1 MIFEDW
7 MLHKGLSASTA
18 LKYDGA
24 IKGALTEWCMENRL
38 LEGPLTTVRSRMRF
52 ESIAKQ
58 IRELPIFHERNERGH
73 HMYSSALLKYA
84 EYLSE
89 GFDSDIEADIE
100 TIIADP
106 NISSTEK
113 SSLVKARI
121 GQGTFRQRLIGLWG
135 GCSVTGFTDCNLLVA
150 SHIKPWSA
158 STNAER
164 LDKFNGLLLIPNL
177 DKAFDSGLIT
187 FEVDGKIRIS
197 PQLSA
202 PEVLGIVPELYVS
215 LKPENDMYMN
225 FHRTNVYRCN

>member
-24 IKGALTEWCMENRL
+24 IKGALTEWCMDNGL
-38 LEGPLTTVRSRMRF
+38 LEGPLTAIRSQTQF

-84 EYLSE
+84 EYLAE
-89 GFDSDIEADIE
+89 GFDSDIELDIE
-100 TIIADP
+100 TIISNP

-135 GCSVTGFTDCNLLVA
+135 GCSVTGFKDSNLLVA
-150 SHIKPWSA
+150 SHIKPWRA
-158 STNAER
+158 SSNAER

-177 DKAFDSGLIT
+177 DRAFDAGLVT
-187 FEVDGKIRIS
+187 FETNGQIRIS
-197 PQLSA
+197 PQLS
-202 PEVLGIVPELYVS
+202 ELSKLGIDPGLRVV
-215 LKPENDMYMN
+215 LKPENEIYMA
-225 FHRTNVYRCN
+225 FHRTEVFRGE

>member
-24 IKGALTEWCMENRL
+24 IKGALTEWCMVNAL
-38 LEGPLTTVRSRMRF
+38 LEGPLTTIRSQAQF
-52 ESIAKQ
+52 DSIAKQ
-58 IRELPIFHERNERGH
+58 IRELPIFRERNERGH

-89 GFDSDIEADIE
+89 GFDSDIESDID
-100 TIIADP
+100 TIISDP

-121 GQGTFRQRLIGLWG
+121 GQGSFRQRLIGLWG
-135 GCSVTGFTDCNLLVA
+135 GCSVTSFKDSNLLVA
-150 SHIKPWSA
+150 SHIKPWRA
-158 STNAER
+158 SSNAER

-177 DKAFDSGLIT
+177 DRAFDVGLIT
-187 FEVDGKIRIS
+187 FETSGQIRIS
-197 PQLSA
+197 PQLSE
-202 PEVLGIVPELYVS
+202 PEKLCIVSGLNVD
-215 LKPENDMYMN
+215 LKPDNEIYME
-225 FHRTNVYRCN
+225 FHRTKVYRSA

>member
-7 MLHKGLSASTA
+7 MLHRGLSASTS

-24 IKGALTEWCMENRL
+24 INGALTEWCMDNGL
-38 LEGPLTTVRSRMRF
+38 LEGPLTTIRSRTQF
-52 ESIAKQ
+52 DSIAKR

-89 GFDSDIEADIE
+89 GFDSDIESDIE

-121 GQGTFRQRLIGLWG
+121 GQGAFRQRLIGLWG
-135 GCSVTGFTDCNLLVA
+135 GCSVTGFKDCNLLVA
-150 SHIKPWSA
+150 SHIKPWRA
-158 STNAER
+158 SSNFER
-164 LDKFNGLLLIPNL
+164 LDKFNGLLLVPNL
-177 DKAFDSGLIT
+177 DKAFDAGLIT
-187 FEVDGKIRIS
+187 FEKDGKIRIS
-197 PQLSA
+197 PQLSE
-202 PEVLGIVPELYVS
+202 PDKLGIDDGLYVV
-215 LKPENDMYMN
+215 LKPESEKYMG
-225 FHRTNVYRCN
+225 FHRLEVFR